1 MIITESQLRLVIRQE
16 LLEVLREND
25 AYLLEEGIKEKA
37 KAFITKIGLPL
48 AIIGS
53 MATATGAGV
62 YGAKQADQNAIQS
75 VKDAVDQLEQRKEA
89 TSYYDEKSG
98 FTFDRQTGIVTTNE
112 GKTIDLNHL
121 INLPEEQKQQAI
133 RSAVGSGVNEI
144 LALSAFMALF
154 AVGVGYAAA
163 SEMNPNTNRGR

>member
-1 MIITESQLRLVIRQE
+1 MIITESQLRLIVRQE

-25 AYLLEEGIKEKA
+25 TYLLEEGIKEKA
-37 KAFITKIGLPL
+37 KSFITKIGLPL

-75 VKDAVDQLEQRKEA
+75 VQTAVDQLQQGKEA
-89 TSYYDEKSG
+89 TSYYDEKSR
-98 FTFDRQTGIVTTNE
+98 FTFDRQTGIVTTDK
-112 GKTIDLNHL
+112 GKTIDLKPL
-121 INLPEEQKQQAI
+121 IKLPEKQKQQAI
-133 RSAVGSGVNEI
+133 RNAVGSGVNEI

-154 AVGVGYAAA
+154 VAGLGYAAA